1 MFEKIFFSSIIF
13 GVFKLISGQTSNES
27 SFDIVHWGYRN
38 PEYNLLPKNWSDF
51 SPKCSGRHQ
60 SPINIE
66 APIFDQKLTSI
77 KIKRIPKNGDQIEK
91 ELWTFKNNGHSV
103 VLYPLTNDYYFY
115 FDNETFMLNQIHFH
129 WGGSE
134 HQINGKKYVAELHM
148 VYQNQNNTKKYGVL
162 GFLFQV

>member
-38 PEYNLLPKNWSDF
+38 PEYNLLPKNWSDI

-66 APIFDQKLTSI
+66 TASVEYNSALQPLDFSIYDNTFTWKIFETEHNSM
-77 KIKRIPKNGDQIEK
+77 QI
-91 ELWTFKNNGHSV
+91 
-103 VLYPLTNDYYFY
+103 
-115 FDNETFMLNQIHFH
+115 
-129 WGGSE
+129 
-134 HQINGKKYVAELHM
+134 
-148 VYQNQNNTKKYGVL
+148 
-162 GFLFQV
+162 